1 MPPGVLP
8 LDNTVQNYAWGSP
21 TAIAEFLGR
30 PSPGG
35 RPEAE
40 LWIGAH
46 HRAPSRVAFGSSHPS
61 LDAMI
66 QREPAAMLGESVAAR
81 YGELPFLLKV
91 LAAAEPLSI
100 QCHPNAAQARAG
112 FTRENEAGIALADPK
127 RNYRDPNH
135 KPELLV
141 ALSRFLA
148 LKGWRPVEEILGHLQ
163 AIAFD
168 GLAAPVEGLQRR
180 RDAGALKTL
189 FGAMLSLDEAPR
201 SRLLHQALD
210 AAQGRPQ
217 EAWRWVVRLH
227 DKHPGDVGVLA
238 PLLLNFIELQPEEAL
253 FLGAGE
259 LHAYLEGTALEIMAN
274 SDNVL
279 RGGLTSKHVDVAEL
293 LATATFEAG
302 PAAIFRAE
310 TIADGERVYRTPA
323 REFELG
329 FIEVSPIA
337 PYGSPAGK
345 GVEILL
351 GMAGH
356 ATVIA
361 DGHLHPLGRGRS
373 VFVPAAVSGYIV
385 EGEGR
390 VCRARVPPEATA
402 QP

>member
-1 MPPGVLP
+1 MPSGVLP

-30 PSPGG
+30 PSPRGL
-35 RPEAE
+35 PEAE

-46 HRAPSRVAFGSSHPS
+46 HLAPSRVSSGSSP
-61 LDAMI
+61 LDLHARI
-66 QREPAAMLGESVAAR
+66 QREPAAMLGADVAAR

-100 QCHPNAAQARAG
+100 QCHPNAEQARAG
-112 FTRENEAGIALADPK
+112 FARENEAGIPLADPR

-135 KPELLV
+135 KPELVV

-148 LKGWRPVEEILGHLQ
+148 LKGWRPVEEILRHLE

-168 GLAAPVEGLQRR
+168 DIAAPVEALRR
-180 RDAGALKTL
+180 ERDAGSLKTL
-189 FGAMLSLDEAPR
+189 FGAMLSLDEGPR
-201 SRLLHQALD
+201 ARLLDETLRV
-210 AAQGRPQ
+210 AQGRSD
-217 EAWRWVVRLH
+217 EAWRWLVRLH
-227 DKHPGDVGVLA
+227 DKHAGDVGVLA
-238 PLLLNFIELQPEEAL
+238 PLWLNFIELQPEEAL

-259 LHAYLEGTALEIMAN
+259 LHAYLEGTALEVMAN

-293 LATATFEAG
+293 LATATFETG
-302 PAAIFRAE
+302 PPVVLQAE

-329 FIEVSPIA
+329 LIEVSPKA
-337 PYGSPAGK
+337 PYASKASR

-351 GMAGH
+351 GVKGH
-356 ATVIA
+356 TSVTT
-361 DGHLHPLGRGRS
+361 DGHVLPLGQGRS
-373 VFVPAAVSGYIV
+373 VFVPASASSYRL

-390 VCRARVPPEATA
+390 VCRVRVPPDR
-402 QP
+402 